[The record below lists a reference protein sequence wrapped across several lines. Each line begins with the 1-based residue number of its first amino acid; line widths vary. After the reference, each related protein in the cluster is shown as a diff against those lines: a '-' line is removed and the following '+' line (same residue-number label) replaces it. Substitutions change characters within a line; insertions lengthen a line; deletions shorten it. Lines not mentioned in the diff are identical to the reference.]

1 MNAADARQ
9 LLVQIAKTDL
19 GKTEDTSN
27 RAPWI
32 AKLWPATSTAY
43 LYNLT
48 DPSYRGRPPYCAAGT
63 SWVLKEFLSRLSSM
77 GELRKT
83 TGMTGVQAEKW
94 RCKSPG
100 AWAWKN
106 WAESKGV
113 TILQDTVLVVPPGC
127 FMVFDMSHIG
137 IALKNQSSSVITAEY
152 NTGPAGGREGDG
164 CWSKTRTKKLAKCF
178 IDIFDQWPCEP

>member
-1 MNAADARQ
+1 MNAADARH
-9 LLVQIAKTDL
+9 LFVEIASTDI
-19 GKTEDTSN
+19 GQTEDTPN

-32 AKLWPATSTAY
+32 AKLWPATSTPY

-48 DPSYRGRPPYCAAGT
+48 DRSYRGRPPYCAAGT
-63 SWVLKEFLSRLSSM
+63 SWVLKEFLSRLSAM

-83 TGMTGVQAEKW
+83 TGMTGAQAEKW

-113 TILQDTVLVVPPGC
+113 TILPDTAFRVPTAS
-127 FMVFDMSHIG
+127 FIVFDMSHIG
-137 IALKNQSSSVITAEY
+137 MVKSDTRDSVSTVEY
-152 NTGPAGGREGDG
+152 NTGPAGGRDGDG
-164 CWSKTRTKKLAKCF
+164 CWSKTRNKKLAKCF
-178 IDIFDQWPCEP
+178 IDIFDKFPCEP

>member
-1 MNAADARQ
+1 MNVTDARA

-19 GKTEDTSN
+19 ENTEVTSN

-32 AKLWPATSTAY
+32 AKLWPATSTPY

-48 DPSYRGRPPYCAAGT
+48 DPTYRGRPPYCAAGT
-63 SWVLKEFLSRLSSM
+63 SWVLKEFFDRLAAM

-83 TGMTGVQAEKW
+83 TGMTGAQAEKW

-106 WAESKGV
+106 WAESKKV
-113 TILQDTVLVVPPGC
+113 TILPDTTENVPPGC
-127 FMVFDMSHIG
+127 FMVFDMSHIA
-137 IALKNQSSSVITAEY
+137 IALQNKNSSVITSEY
-152 NTGPAGGREGDG
+152 NTGPIGERDGDG
-164 CWSKTRTKKLAKCF
+164 CWSKTRNKKLAKCF
-178 IDIFDQWPCEP
+178 IDIFDKFPCIP